1 MQLNSLQSLELSE
14 GTVNYL
20 MNQHAATEGRLSG
33 QSPVG
38 AGSFTTGIRRA
49 ASGAC
54 QCYAICGGG
63 ERKPPNSTWGPS
75 LCLYLG
81 SPMTNKQNHMAQHN
95 IVSSWM
101 NIRQV
106 WERWISLIALFLILS
121 TARNVCALCKHTIQI
136 REQWEAVK
144 WLTWKTKHTSEIA
157 TVSSSGSYMSIQL
170 GFILPLSLIII
181 DSLSIP
187 FWAG

>member
-1 MQLNSLQSLELSE
+1 MLPLKEGFLGRVLWELEACWITCEDSGPASRQESGGQWAVHDSVVLSVE
-14 GTVNYL
+14 
-20 MNQHAATEGRLSG
+20 EGRGRL
-33 QSPVG
+33 
-38 AGSFTTGIRRA
+38 
-49 ASGAC
+49 
-54 QCYAICGGG
+54 
-63 ERKPPNSTWGPS
+63 PNSMWGPA

-106 WERWISLIALFLILS
+106 WERWIRLIALFLTLS
-121 TARNVCALCKHTIQI
+121 TARNVCALCKYTIQI
-136 REQWEAVK
+136 REQWEAAK
-144 WLTWKTKHTSEIA
+144 WLTLKTKHTFGIA

>member
-20 MNQHAATEGRLSG
+20 MNQHAATEGRLS
-33 QSPVG
+33 
-38 AGSFTTGIRRA
+38 
-49 ASGAC
+49 
-54 QCYAICGGG
+54 AICVGG

-81 SPMTNKQNHMAQHN
+81 SPMTNKQNHTAQHN

-106 WERWISLIALFLILS
+106 WERWSSLIALFLILS
-121 TARNVCALCKHTIQI
+121 TARNVCALCKYTIQI
-136 REQWEAVK
+136 REQWEAAK